1 MTSTGE
7 QQQQQQQDTQQLRHL
22 FDDVRGMVQ
31 RGRSGRL
38 RLAGKLQ
45 QLQADLAGPVGQRN
59 RSLADGLHRE
69 LAQLW
74 PRRPQRVVQ
83 LAREHVVK
91 EMMKVALCAAGHH
104 GLARGLDNVAISC
117 FSGACRLVTAAGPPA
132 PHGAGWESTA
142 LSELRRWTLAEAQG
156 SLRRQLVWVYAEAE
170 RASGDVRQRT
180 PRQAPTR
187 DHFRGGPYTALRQR
201 PRGADLVERP
211 TCPLKRTTPRR
222 PSNPLVCFIRPRH
235 TTVRSS
241 SHNQQVVLTESS

>member
-1 MTSTGE
+1 
-7 QQQQQQQDTQQLRHL
+7 
-22 FDDVRGMVQ
+22 MVH

-59 RSLADGLHRE
+59 RSLADGLHHE

-74 PRRPQRVVQ
+74 PRRPKRVVQ

-132 PHGAGWESTA
+132 PHGAGWECTA
-142 LSELRRWTLAEAQG
+142 LSELKRWTLAEAQG
-156 SLRRQLVWVYAEAE
+156 SLRRQLVWVYTEAE
-170 RASGDVRQRT
+170 RASSDVRQRT
-180 PRQAPTR
+180 PRASPTR
-187 DHFRGGPYTALRQR
+187 DHFRGGPYAALRRQR
-201 PRGADLVERP
+201 PRTDVGKPP
-211 TCPLKRTTPRR
+211 TCPLKPTPCR
-222 PSNPLVCFIRPRH
+222 PSNPSVCFIRRP
-235 TTVRSS
+235 TTTGEAAATTKRWRWW
-241 SHNQQVVLTESS
+241 

>member
-1 MTSTGE
+1 
-7 QQQQQQQDTQQLRHL
+7 
-22 FDDVRGMVQ
+22 MVH

-38 RLAGKLQ
+38 RLACKLQ

-74 PRRPQRVVQ
+74 PRRPKRVVQ

-132 PHGAGWESTA
+132 PHGAGWECTT
-142 LSELRRWTLAEAQG
+142 LSELKRWTLAEAQG

-170 RASGDVRQRT
+170 RASSDVRQRT

-187 DHFRGGPYTALRQR
+187 DHFRGGPYAALRQQR
-201 PRGADLVERP
+201 PRADVGERP
-211 TCPLKRTTPRR
+211 TCPLKPTTRR
-222 PSNPLVCFIRPRH
+222 PCNISVCFIRRP
-235 TTVRSS
+235 TTTAEAEATTKRWRWC
-241 SHNQQVVLTESS
+241 

>member
-1 MTSTGE
+1 
-7 QQQQQQQDTQQLRHL
+7 
-22 FDDVRGMVQ
+22 MVH

-74 PRRPQRVVQ
+74 PRRPKRVVQ

-132 PHGAGWESTA
+132 PHGAGWECTA
-142 LSELRRWTLAEAQG
+142 LSELKRWTLAEAQG
-156 SLRRQLVWVYAEAE
+156 SLRRQLVWVYTEAE
-170 RASGDVRQRT
+170 RASSDVRQRT
-180 PRQAPTR
+180 PRACPTR
-187 DHFRGGPYTALRQR
+187 DHFRGGPYAALRQR
-201 PRGADLVERP
+201 PRADVGERP
-211 TCPLKRTTPRR
+211 SCPLKPTTRR
-222 PSNPLVCFIRPRH
+222 PSNISVCFIRRP
-235 TTVRSS
+235 TTTAEAEATTKRWRWC
-241 SHNQQVVLTESS
+241 

>member
-1 MTSTGE
+1 
-7 QQQQQQQDTQQLRHL
+7 
-22 FDDVRGMVQ
+22 MVH

-38 RLAGKLQ
+38 RLACKLQ

-74 PRRPQRVVQ
+74 PRRPKRVVQ

-132 PHGAGWESTA
+132 PHGAGWECTT
-142 LSELRRWTLAEAQG
+142 LSKLKRWTLAEAQG

-170 RASGDVRQRT
+170 GASGDVRQRN
-180 PRQAPTR
+180 PRASPTR
-187 DHFRGGPYTALRQR
+187 DHFRGGPYATLLQQR
-201 PRGADLVERP
+201 PRTDVGKRP
-211 TCPLKRTTPRR
+211 TCPLKPTTQR
-222 PSNPLVCFIRPRH
+222 PCNISVCFIRRP
-235 TTVRSS
+235 TTTAEAEATTKRWRWC
-241 SHNQQVVLTESS
+241 